1 MVIHSIFVYLV
12 NLINLWHQFQ
22 LYHLFFFHLSID
34 LAVNHSQVEGF
45 LSFFF
50 FFLASFQKFIVFLV
64 THRYKRVKLFNSNN
78 TTDANVVF

>member
-34 LAVNHSQVEGF
+34 LAANHSHFKMF
-45 LSFFF
+45 LSPAS
-50 FFLASFQKFIVFLV
+50 ASFQKFTLLLIMY
-64 THRYKRVKLFNSNN
+64 R
-78 TTDANVVF
+78 